1 MNVTFHLP
9 APHRRRQ
16 ATAFILIEIMLALA
30 LFGMSAVGL
39 IKALA
44 RTSQLAAE
52 SQMDVRMLL
61 RLQSRLT
68 EISKLTDITPW
79 KDKSET
85 SPRDELGV
93 WTETSVEEMKDFKN
107 EDGQELTQMYRIYVK
122 AFYTVEWQKDP
133 IMMDAEVWRFA
144 PLYRTN
150 SSAAAPTAA
159 PPP

>member
-1 MNVTFHLP
+1 
-9 APHRRRQ
+9 
-16 ATAFILIEIMLALA
+16 MLALA

-44 RTSQLAAE
+44 RTSQLAVE

-85 SPRDELGV
+85 SQPDDLGV
-93 WTETSVEEMKDFKN
+93 WTVTSVEEMKDIKN
-107 EDGQELTQMYRIYVK
+107 EDGQELTQMYRVYVK
-122 AFYTVEWQKDP
+122 AFYTVEWQKEP
-133 IMMDAEVWRFA
+133 IMMDAEVWRYA

-150 SSAAAPTAA
+150 AAAAAPTTNPA
-159 PPP
+159 PP

>member
-1 MNVTFHLP
+1 MEMMF
-9 APHRRRQ
+9 A
-16 ATAFILIEIMLALA
+16 LI

-39 IKALA
+39 IRALA

-85 SPRDELGV
+85 STPDELGV
-93 WTETSVEEMKDFKN
+93 WTETIVEEMKDLKN

-133 IMMDAEVWRFA
+133 VMMDAEVWRFA

-150 SSAAAPTAA
+150 SAAAAPAAA
-159 PPP
+159 PPQ

>member
-1 MNVTFHLP
+1 MNFHP
-9 APHRRRQ
+9 PSPYRRRQ
-16 ATAFILIEIMLALA
+16 ASAFILMEMMFALI

-39 IKALA
+39 IRALA

-85 SPRDELGV
+85 STPDELGV
-93 WTETSVEEMKDFKN
+93 WTETSVEEMKDLKN
-107 EDGQELTQMYRIYVK
+107 EDGQELTQMYRVYVK

-150 SSAAAPTAA
+150 SAAAAPTAA
-159 PPP
+159 PPQ